1 MTRVV
6 HNSIGVGAALSL
18 PAAASLWLISAAA
31 STMSPSSLVMFGALW
46 LTTIAVAFIALRNG
60 HTAGRVVRLTRP
72 GQTVRLPAAVP
83 AYVVNVSRP
92 GEPWRWT
99 SVLLLPLEVVALA
112 FAVPLVVLLAMV
124 PVGLAAAA
132 ALWVGRLVAGRF

>member
-72 GQTVRLPAAVP
+72 GQTVHLPAVP
-83 AYVVNVSRP
+83 GYVVNVSRP
-92 GEPWRWT
+92 VAPWRWT
-99 SVLLLPLEVVALA
+99 SVLLLPLEIVALA
-112 FAVPLVVLLAMV
+112 FAVPLVVLLVMV

-132 ALWVGRLVAGRF
+132 ALWLGRLIAGRF

>member
-31 STMSPSSLVMFGALW
+31 STMSPSSLAMFGALW
-46 LTTIAVAFIALRNG
+46 LTTIAVAFIALRDG

-72 GQTVRLPAAVP
+72 AQTVPLPAVP

-92 GEPWRWT
+92 VEPWRWT
-99 SVLLLPLEVVALA
+99 SVLLLPLEIVALA
-112 FAVPLVVLLAMV
+112 FAVPLVVLLVMV

-132 ALWVGRLVAGRF
+132 ALWLGRLIAGRF